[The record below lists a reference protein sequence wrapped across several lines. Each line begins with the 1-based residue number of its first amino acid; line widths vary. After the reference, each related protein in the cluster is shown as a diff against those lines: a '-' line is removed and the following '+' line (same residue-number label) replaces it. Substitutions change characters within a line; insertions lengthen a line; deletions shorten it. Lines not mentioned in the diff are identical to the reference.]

1 MSNLQKVMGGVNPN
15 STVKAVLDAIGKR
28 YLVEHEEADD
38 GSWWYDL
45 YSDGWLVQHALLN
58 VSGNVSQNS
67 YTKKKITL
75 PKAFKDSNYEVLSCI
90 RVPTTEWGNFIMTGY
105 SAEDSSNFTL
115 YLNTL
120 GPNSYPYTGI
130 AITAQ
135 GYAA

>member
-1 MSNLQKVMGGVNPN
+1 M
-15 STVKAVLDAIGKR
+15 LDAIGKR

-58 VSGNVSQNS
+58 VSGNVTQSS
-67 YTKKKITL
+67 YTKKKVTL

>member
-1 MSNLQKVMGGVNPN
+1 MGR
-15 STVKAVLDAIGKR
+15 R
-28 YLVEHEEADD
+28 YLVEHWENED
-38 GSWWYDL
+38 GTQEYDL

-58 VSGNVSQNS
+58 VSGNVTQSS
-67 YTKKKITL
+67 YTKKKVTL

-90 RVPTTEWGNFIMTGY
+90 RTPTTEWGNFIMTGY

-120 GPNSYPYTGI
+120 GPNSYPYNGI

>member
-1 MSNLQKVMGGVNPN
+1 MGGVSADPVV
-15 STVKAVLDAIGKR
+15 SAVLGAIGKR
-28 YLVEHEEADD
+28 YLVEHWENED
-38 GSWWYDL
+38 GSQEYDL

-58 VSGNVSQNS
+58 VSGNVTSTS

-90 RVPTTEWGNFIMTGY
+90 RLPTTEWGNFIMTGY